1 MVDRK
6 KFEFR
11 KVLGRVSDGLGQ
23 ENLKAL
29 SNLCTDIIGVKKAEA
44 IDSGVTLFNALIEE
58 GMCMSKCEGGGNN
71 VLYYLL

>member
-11 KVLGRVSDGLGQ
+11 KMLGRVSDGLGQ

-29 SNLCTDIIGVKKAEA
+29 SNLCTDIIGVKKVEA

-58 GMCMSKCEGGGNN
+58 GEHACMKLVVVAYG
-71 VLYYLL
+71 